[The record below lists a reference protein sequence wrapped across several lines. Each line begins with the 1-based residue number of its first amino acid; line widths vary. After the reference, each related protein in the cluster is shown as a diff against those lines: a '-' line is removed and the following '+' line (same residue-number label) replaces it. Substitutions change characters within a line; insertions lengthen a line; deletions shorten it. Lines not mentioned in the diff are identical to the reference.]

1 MVYSGSDEEDLSADE
16 EYTSDCSD
24 NDSDFDGGSSS
35 KRKATDKSKT
45 SSSLKKTVAK
55 KSTPKISSKKSKKF
69 GKPVLISF
77 VELHR
82 VISHFLEV
90 GGWDL
95 LRYFHYLNYLN
106 FFHTHF
112 HPKQQQQNHMTAY
125 MHETVTL
132 SCNC

>member
-90 GGWDL
+90 GGGSFTL
-95 LRYFHYLNYLN
+95 LPLFELPQ
-106 FFHTHF
+106 F
-112 HPKQQQQNHMTAY
+112 
-125 MHETVTL
+125 L
-132 SCNC
+132 SYPFPSKTTTTKSHDCIHA